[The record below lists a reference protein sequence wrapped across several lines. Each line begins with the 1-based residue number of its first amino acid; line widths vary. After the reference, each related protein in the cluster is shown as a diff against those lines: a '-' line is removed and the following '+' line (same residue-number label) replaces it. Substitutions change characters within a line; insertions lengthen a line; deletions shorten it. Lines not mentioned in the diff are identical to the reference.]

1 MKITILC
8 ENTASEK
15 LWDCSAAEWG
25 FSAFIEKNGTKIIF
39 DFGGSDVF
47 LKNATA
53 LKINLQNVNFLALSH
68 HHFDHVGGLRFWKF
82 KTRQKFVAHPEIL
95 KKIPR
100 ETAEKLEKDF
110 EFLPAKTPFEF
121 APDCFFLGEIP
132 RITNFEKG
140 IYENDEMRDDS
151 ALAFK
156 TARGAVVVAGC
167 SHAGI
172 CNICEFAKKVT
183 GQKLRAVVGGFHL
196 FENDAAAVDGTIK
209 YFANEKVEI
218 LAPMH
223 CVEFSVLAKMHQKF
237 SFKKYCAGDEI
248 LISEK

>member
-8 ENTASEK
+8 ENTVSEK
-15 LWDCSAAEWG
+15 LWDCGLAEWG
-25 FSAFIEKNGTKIIF
+25 FSAFVEKGNAKILF

-47 LKNATA
+47 LKNAAA
-53 LKINLQNVNFLALSH
+53 LGIDLQKVDFAVASH
-68 HHFDHVGGLRFWKF
+68 HHRDHVGGLRFWKF
-82 KTRQKFVAHPEIL
+82 KTRKKFVAHPEIL
-95 KKIPR
+95 QKLPR
-100 ETAEKLEKDF
+100 ETAAKIKKKF
-110 EFLPAKTPFEF
+110 EFLPAKMPLEF
-121 APDCFFLGEIP
+121 APDCFFLGEVP
-132 RITNFEKG
+132 RVTDFEIGK
-140 IYENDEMRDDS
+140 YENDEMRDDS

-156 TARGAVVVAGC
+156 TARGAVVISGC

-196 FENDAAAVDGTIK
+196 FENDATAVDGTIK

-237 SFKKYCAGDEI
+237 GFKKYCAGDEI
-248 LISEK
+248 LISEN